1 IRDLKWPQNNQ
12 QHSLRLAVPSADSPQ
27 ANVSFEDA
35 IFGAQSFNINRDLG
49 DMVIRRAD
57 GVFSYQLAV
66 VVDDVLSGVNDI
78 VRGRDLLR
86 SAALQIWIG
95 ELLEK
100 SGFFAANGV
109 HYVRPQFA
117 HLPLI
122 DNAQGE
128 RLAKSKHSLDVGAL
142 RESGWSAERMIGYCM
157 YLLGYKNPEQNQ
169 PVDMSA
175 NDALALFENFDTPWD
190 SVRANLADK
199 SVPFL
204 D

>member
-1 IRDLKWPQNNQ
+1 
-12 QHSLRLAVPSADSPQ
+12 
-27 ANVSFEDA
+27 
-35 IFGAQSFNINRDLG
+35 
-49 DMVIRRAD
+49 
-57 GVFSYQLAV
+57 
-66 VVDDVLSGVNDI
+66 
-78 VRGRDLLR
+78 
-86 SAALQIWIG
+86 ALQIWIG

-100 SGFFAANGV
+100 SGFFAAHGV

-157 YLLGYKNPEQNQ
+157 YLLGYKNPEQTH

-175 NDALALFENFDTPWD
+175 NDALALFENDETPWD

>member
-1 IRDLKWPQNNQ
+1 MCIRD
-12 QHSLRLAVPSADSPQ
+12 R
-27 ANVSFEDA
+27 
-35 IFGAQSFNINRDLG
+35 
-49 DMVIRRAD
+49 
-57 GVFSYQLAV
+57 
-66 VVDDVLSGVNDI
+66 
-78 VRGRDLLR
+78 
-86 SAALQIWIG
+86 
-95 ELLEK
+95 
-100 SGFFAANGV
+100 SGFFAAYGV

-157 YLLGYKNPEQNQ
+157 YLLGYKKPGQNQ

-175 NDALALFENFDTPWD
+175 DDALALFKSLDTPWG

>member
-1 IRDLKWPQNNQ
+1 
-12 QHSLRLAVPSADSPQ
+12 
-27 ANVSFEDA
+27 
-35 IFGAQSFNINRDLG
+35 
-49 DMVIRRAD
+49 M
-57 GVFSYQLAV
+57 
-66 VVDDVLSGVNDI
+66 
-78 VRGRDLLR
+78 RGRDLLR

-100 SGFFAANGV
+100 SGFFAAHGV
-109 HYVRPQFA
+109 HYVQPRFA

-157 YLLGYKNPEQNQ
+157 YLLGYKKPGQNQ

-175 NDALALFENFDTPWD
+175 DDALALFKSLDTPWG